1 MIRLLSRYLKDVE
14 KRLKRRVKVGIL
26 GLGITGRAALDTL
39 QELGDT
45 ADITVYPLTA
55 RDTANADCVRIGR
68 ADCITDDVLIASPSV
83 RRERLCIPEAT
94 DLISDYSLLFDS
106 NPERL
111 FSVSGSDGKS
121 TTTAIASLLL
131 SPTFPTLFTGG
142 NLGTPLWRADLE
154 SDAFLLELSSFTL
167 RYSLPHGG
175 RAALTNVTPNHLDW
189 HDSLDEYVDTK
200 LGLIHTADE
209 PILCLD
215 DPVSEMAA
223 RDTRSFALVSSRLSR
238 NDIMSIYRTEHTVTV
253 EGGIIL
259 RDTELMLPTQTVRR
273 NEAHNIQNLSL
284 AIALSIGYATR
295 ERICE
300 VAESFDGLA
309 ERCRTTERD
318 GISYVSSSIDTTP
331 ERTATTLKSLDRRVK
346 IILGGRGKGLSY
358 ELLSKPLTQYA
369 ERIALYGD
377 AGREMLEWIESDSR
391 LRTIPHAFSPKMEDA
406 FNYVADGA
414 TAGDTVLL
422 SPAATSYG
430 EFRDYIERGRA
441 FLDYVDKKH
450 TKI

>member
-1 MIRLLSRYLKDVE
+1 MIRLLSLYLQDVE

-26 GLGITGRAALDTL
+26 GLGITGRAALDAL
-39 QELGDT
+39 HGLGDT
-45 ADITVYPLTA
+45 VDITVYPLTA
-55 RDTANADCVRIGR
+55 RDTPNTDCVRIGR
-68 ADCITDDVLIASPSV
+68 ADCITDDVIIASPSV
-83 RRERLCIPEAT
+83 RRERLRIHDGTAF
-94 DLISDYSLLFDS
+94 ISDYSLLFDS
-106 NPERL
+106 RPKRL

-131 SPTFPTLFTGG
+131 SPTIPALFTGG
-142 NLGTPLWRADLE
+142 NLGAPLWRADLN

-200 LGLIHTADE
+200 LGLIRAADE

-215 DPVSEMAA
+215 DPVSEKAA
-223 RDTRSFALVSSRLSR
+223 RDIHSFALVSSRLSR
-238 NDIMSIYRTEHTVTV
+238 NDIMIRYRAEHTVTV
-253 EGGIIL
+253 EGGSIL
-259 RDTELMLPTQTVRR
+259 RDTEMMLPTQAVRR
-273 NEAHNIQNLSL
+273 GEAHNIQNLSL

-309 ERCRTTERD
+309 ERCKTTERD

-331 ERTATTLKSLDRRVK
+331 ERTATTLRSLGKGVR
-346 IILGGRGKGLSY
+346 IILGGRGKGLPY
-358 ELLSKPLTQYA
+358 EPLTEPLIQYA
-369 ERIALYGD
+369 DRIALYGD
-377 AGREMLEWIESDSR
+377 AGCEMLEWIESDSR
-391 LRTIPHAFSPKMEDA
+391 LKTIPHALFPKMKDA
-406 FNYVADGA
+406 FNFAADGA
-414 TAGDTVLL
+414 IAGDTVLL

-441 FLDYVDKKH
+441 FLDYVNKKH

>member
-1 MIRLLSRYLKDVE
+1 M
-14 KRLKRRVKVGIL
+14 KRLIKELLQKKKGQLHRRVRVGIL
-26 GLGITGRAALDTL
+26 GLGITGKAALDVL
-39 QELGDT
+39 LGLGD
-45 ADITVYPLTA
+45 AVDITVYPIA
-55 RDTANADCVRIGR
+55 AQDTPKTDR
-68 ADCITDDVLIASPSV
+68 AKVGSPDRITDDVLIASPSV
-83 RRERLCIPEAT
+83 RRERICIPEGT
-94 DLISDYSLLFDS
+94 DVISDYSLLFDS

-142 NLGTPLWRADLE
+142 NLGTPLWLAERS

-167 RYSLPHGG
+167 RYSLPHRG

-189 HDSLDEYVDTK
+189 HESLDEYIDTK
-200 LGLIHTADE
+200 LGLVYSADE
-209 PILCLD
+209 PVLSLD
-215 DPVSEMAA
+215 DSISEAAA
-223 RDTRSFALVSSRLSR
+223 REMHSFALVSSHLSR
-238 NDIMSIYRTEHTVTV
+238 EDILRRYHTEHTVTV
-253 EGGIIL
+253 ESGSIF
-259 RDTELMLPTQTVRR
+259 RDTKLMLPTRAVRR
-273 NEAHNIQNLSL
+273 NEAHNIQNLTL
-284 AIALSIGYATR
+284 AIALSTGYATR

-309 ERCRTTERD
+309 QRCRITEKD
-318 GISYVSSSIDTTP
+318 GISYISSSIDTTP
-331 ERTATTLKSLDRRVK
+331 ERTATTLNSLGRRVK

-358 ELLSKPLTQYA
+358 EPLSKPLAQYA

-377 AGREMLEWIESDSR
+377 AGREMLGLIESDAD
-391 LRTIPHAFSPKMEDA
+391 LYTIPHAHFSKMKDA
-406 FNYVADGA
+406 FDYAADGA
-414 TAGDTVLL
+414 GGGDTVLL

-430 EFRDYIERGRA
+430 EFRDYLERGRA